1 MKKNKEKRR
10 DDLIPVIICITAI
23 YVFAVLYITLFD
35 RNIGHRR
42 SMLQPLF
49 EVRQMMRTRNY
60 SYWLGQIGGNLIM
73 LLPLGMLLPAIS
85 DFFKDVKR
93 TVAAGFAF
101 SLFIE
106 LMQYITGRGL
116 CELDDVFH
124 NTLGTI
130 AGFLIYYKLKNISLN
145 DKKRKFLK

>member
-10 DDLIPVIICITAI
+10 DDLMPVIICITAI

-35 RNIGHRR
+35 RNISHRR

-73 LLPLGMLLPAIS
+73 LLPLGILLPVLS
-85 DFFKDVKR
+85 DFFNDIKR
-93 TVAAGFAF
+93 TVTAGFAF

-116 CELDDVFH
+116 CELDDIFH
-124 NTLGTI
+124 NTIGTM
-130 AGFLIYYKLKNISLN
+130 AGILIYYKFKSFSIK